1 MPRQLAGRSIL
12 ITGASSGIGAATAIA
27 CAGSGMHVLLAARR
41 EDRLAR
47 VAAACEA
54 AAAQQRPP
62 SAGPDSPTPHAP
74 RVLTA
79 PCDIDREADVAAL
92 FRRADDEFERLDAV
106 LANAG
111 WGVYASI
118 ESAEESLIR
127 AMFETNVFGTL
138 RCIRAAMSRF
148 RVQGGGHL
156 LITIS
161 ALSEIALPRHGIY
174 SATKAAQDAIAAAL
188 RAEAGAAGIDVST
201 IHPIGTRTEFFD
213 LARER
218 TSDPDAVAA
227 SEAGNKPH
235 TPEKVARAIVRCL
248 RRPRPEVWPSPLIR
262 YVLAVCTA
270 FPSVGAWLLR
280 RIERRRRAG
289 ADA

>member
-1 MPRQLAGRSIL
+1 MPRQLTGRSIL

-27 CAGSGMHVLLAARR
+27 CAASGMDLLLAARR

-54 AAAQQRPP
+54 AVTARRSPASQTDSSTVRPP
-62 SAGPDSPTPHAP
+62 
-74 RVLTA
+74 RILTTA
-79 PCDIDREADVAAL
+79 CDIDREADVAAL

-106 LANAG
+106 LANGG

-118 ESAEESLIR
+118 ETVEESLAR

-148 RVQGGGHL
+148 RAQGGGHL

-248 RRPRPEVWPSPLIR
+248 RRPRPEVWPSPLTR
-262 YVLAVCTA
+262 YVLAACTA
-270 FPSVGAWLLR
+270 FPRLGAWLLR
-280 RIERRRRAG
+280 RIERQRRAG
-289 ADA
+289 ADG